1 MEEKLFLLLLYLLP
15 LLAVLVLIGIT
26 YFLYDYLS
34 KKYPNKY
41 YKYFCVHSHSIIRG
55 IGCTLRYFLIVTF
68 IKQIIKRFT
77 QLNFPKEAKFIYKD
91 ATFPD
96 HFGDY
101 TSVFLFETT
110 PEAFKELENQLSV
123 LEFNQVQ
130 DSVFLAANTIAPALN
145 RTNRNLTKQYV
156 SGETDKRF
164 YIGLFDDAKTI
175 LICRESW

>member
-41 YKYFCVHSHSIIRG
+41 YKYFAFIPIVLLGYWVYSSIFPDSDF
-55 IGCTLRYFLIVTF
+55 YKADYKEV
-68 IKQIIKRFT
+68 T

-130 DSVFLAANTIAPALN
+130 DSVFLAANIIAPALN